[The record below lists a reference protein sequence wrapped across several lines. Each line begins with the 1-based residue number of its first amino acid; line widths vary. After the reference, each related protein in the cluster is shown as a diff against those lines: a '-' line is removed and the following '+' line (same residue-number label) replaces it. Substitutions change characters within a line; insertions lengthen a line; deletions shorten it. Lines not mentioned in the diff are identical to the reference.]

1 LRLNLAEFK
10 NIDFDR
16 WILRPE
22 SRTNAEIIIFDP
34 ELTSLYLRNFPMEQS
49 SNLVF
54 ISYSELSKESY

>member
-1 LRLNLAEFK
+1 MRLNLAEFK
-10 NIDFDR
+10 IIDFDH

-22 SRTNAEIIIFDP
+22 SRTNTEMIIFDR
-34 ELTSLYLRNFPMEQS
+34 EVTSLYLRNLPMEQS

>member
-1 LRLNLAEFK
+1 MRLNLAEFK
-10 NIDFDR
+10 IIDFDR

-22 SRTNAEIIIFDP
+22 SRTNTEMIMLDP
-34 ELTSLYLRNFPMEQS
+34 ELTSLYLRNLPMEQS